1 MELQITDQACVQWH
15 NKCNMKVPWDM
26 YVWCHCTGKY
36 VHLDFTQFVITQSFF
51 VIFISYVWFGEC
63 NFSAGPIMCKKA
75 MGRFWSRIGQK
86 GQPLLLE
93 RAIALQE
100 VRAASEASCSFLRFP
115 DSWVTCSQARGLWLQ
130 RKGFAEACKRVLS
143 NETGAQSINSG
154 HTKNHLVKCLYF

>member
-15 NKCNMKVPWDM
+15 NKCNIKVPWDM
-26 YVWCHCTGKY
+26 YVWCHCTRKY
-36 VHLDFTQFVITQSFF
+36 VHLDFTQFVITIFF

-93 RAIALQE
+93 RAITLQE
-100 VRAASEASCSFLRFP
+100 VCAASAASCSFLRFP
-115 DSWVTCSQARGLWLQ
+115 DSRELPAHKPEVCDCRARGLLRLASEFWW
-130 RKGFAEACKRVLS
+130 S
-143 NETGAQSINSG
+143 WS
-154 HTKNHLVKCLYF
+154 TKHQLWPHKKPFS